1 MSTADLPRST
11 PAAEGV
17 DARGVAA
24 FLDAVEAD
32 PSIDPHSVVVLR
44 HGRVVAS
51 GWWAP
56 YAAERPHLLYSLSK
70 SFTATAAGLA
80 VAEGLVGLD
89 DTVLS
94 HFPELDAEV
103 GDPRSRAM
111 LVRHVAAMASGH
123 VEDTWDRV
131 LAADPQEP
139 VRAFLLLP
147 PDEEPGSVFAYN
159 QSATYALGAI
169 VQRASGQTLTEYL
182 RPRLLDPL
190 GIGAAAWQQHPAGRD
205 LAFTGLHAATDAV
218 ARLGQLHLQGG
229 VWNGVQLLP
238 AAWVAEATRRHIATD
253 GGNPDWEQGYGFQF
267 WRSQHGYRGDGAY
280 GQFCLVLPEQDAVV
294 AITSATTEMQRVL
307 DAVWAHL
314 LPAMGPAPLPAS
326 DEDAA
331 LAQRLARLALPAVV
345 APEAAPADRAAWAGA
360 AFSPAGGG
368 GEDRAALTGVRVV
381 EDGSGWAV
389 ALGDEAS
396 TVLCPLGTDGWRV
409 SEPEAAPVGGAVP
422 VAVSGGWDAQELRC
436 DVLFLET
443 PHRLSLTC
451 SLATGTVDA
460 RWATVPL
467 RAGHLHDL
475 RSPARG

>member
-1 MSTADLPRST
+1 VSTRELPRST

-32 PSIDPHSVVVLR
+32 PAVDPHSVVVLR

-70 SFTATAAGLA
+70 SFTSTAAGLA
-80 VAEGLVGLD
+80 VAEGLLGLD

-103 GDPRSRAM
+103 TDPRSRAL

-123 VEDTWDRV
+123 VEDTWDRAV
-131 LAADPQEP
+131 AADPQEP
-139 VRAFLLLP
+139 VRGFLLLP

-169 VQRASGQTLTEYL
+169 VQRASGQTLTDYL

-229 VWNGVQLLP
+229 VWDGVQLLP
-238 AAWVAEATRRHIATD
+238 AEWVAEATRRHIATD
-253 GGNPDWEQGYGFQF
+253 GGDPDWEQGYGFQF
-267 WRSQHGYRGDGAY
+267 WMSQHGYRGDGAY

-294 AITSATTEMQRVL
+294 AITSATTQMQNVL

-314 LPAMGPAPLPAS
+314 LPALGPAPLPAS
-326 DEDAA
+326 EQDAA
-331 LAQRLARLALPAVV
+331 LAERLARLALPAV
-345 APEAAPADRAAWAGA
+345 AGQDAAPADRAAWAGA
-360 AFSPAGGG
+360 AFTPG
-368 GEDRAALTGVRVV
+368 GEGGDDRAALTGVRVT
-381 EDGSGWAV
+381 EDGDGWAV
-389 ALGDEAS
+389 ALSDEAS
-396 TVLCPLGTDGWRV
+396 TLTAPLGTDGWRV
-409 SEPEAAPVGGAVP
+409 SEPVAEPVGGAVP
-422 VAVSGGWDAQELRC
+422 VAVSGGWDAQALRF

-443 PHRLSLTC
+443 PHRLALTC
-451 SLATGTVDA
+451 SLASGTVDA
-460 RWATVPL
+460 RWGTVPL

-475 RSPARG
+475 RSPRP